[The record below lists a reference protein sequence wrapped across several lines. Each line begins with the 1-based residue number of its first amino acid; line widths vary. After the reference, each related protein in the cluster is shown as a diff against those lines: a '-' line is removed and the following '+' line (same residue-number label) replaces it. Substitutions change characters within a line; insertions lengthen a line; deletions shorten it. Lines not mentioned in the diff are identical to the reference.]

1 MLRAMVGRTRYQP
14 VFERLHRFAL
24 QGMNIGGGTNVR
36 SSGESVVI
44 ERILPGLVGDDHAT
58 VFDVGANVG
67 SYSTEI
73 LNAFG
78 SRVELHAFE
87 PSTAAFAQL
96 SARIGGQANVHLH
109 EIGLGA
115 RADRVT
121 LYANVDGSGLGSVYH
136 RRLDHIGITMDVT
149 EEIVVRP
156 LDDVCVEE
164 GIDRISLLKMDVEGH
179 ELQVLEGARG
189 MLDRKAI
196 DLIQFE
202 FGGCN
207 IDSRTYFQDF
217 FYLLD
222 PDFRLHRIVRDGLTP
237 VDRYREA
244 DEIFITTNFLA
255 IRRR

>member
-1 MLRAMVGRTRYQP
+1 
-14 VFERLHRFAL
+14 
-24 QGMNIGGGTNVR
+24 MNIGGGTNVR

-44 ERILPGLVGDDHAT
+44 ERILPGLVGDGRPT

-73 LNAFG
+73 LSAFG

-87 PSTAAFAQL
+87 PSRAAFAQL

-109 EIGLGA
+109 EFGLSA
-115 RADRVT
+115 REERLM
-121 LYANVDGSGLGSVYH
+121 LYANETGSGLGSVYD
-136 RRLDHIGITMDVT
+136 RRLDHLGIAMDVT

-156 LDDVCVEE
+156 LDDVCAEA

-179 ELQVLEGARG
+179 ELRVLEGARG
-189 MLDRKAI
+189 MLERNAI

-222 PDFRLHRIVRDGLTP
+222 PGFRLHRIVRDGLTP